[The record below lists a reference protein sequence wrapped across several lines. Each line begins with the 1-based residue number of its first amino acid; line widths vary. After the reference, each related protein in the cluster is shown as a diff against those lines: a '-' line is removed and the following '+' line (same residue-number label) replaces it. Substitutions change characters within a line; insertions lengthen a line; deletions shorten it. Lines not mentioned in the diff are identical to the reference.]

1 MEGKIPNTQNLVK
14 RPDFTPSVPEI
25 KKMCQIY
32 MYSTNQHSFEQGDN
46 KISTSLLTG
55 IMKELTET
63 RLSKLA
69 KNVLTSDNK
78 YRSKLI
84 YPLLYQVFEDFL

>member
-32 MYSTNQHSFEQGDN
+32 MYSTNQHIFEQGDN

-55 IMKELTET
+55 IMKGIN
-63 RLSKLA
+63 RNKIIKISK
-69 KNVLTSDNK
+69 K
-78 YRSKLI
+78 RS
-84 YPLLYQVFEDFL
+84 YQ